1 MSDITKN
8 TTIENIPEETPEQA
22 ELDRLIDEGDYILKV
37 KHLKKYF
44 PVATDFFGRPTQY
57 VRAWTT
63 LRSELKRAVPSV

>member
-37 KHLKKYF
+37 KHLKK
-44 PVATDFFGRPTQY
+44 
-57 VRAWTT
+57 
-63 LRSELKRAVPSV
+63 